1 MPMDKKRYP
10 ACWDEV
16 AGLMKRLNDW
26 ECASC
31 GRPCRR
37 PGESDDQLRRRI
49 KRLSKKSKHNWAG
62 DLDDM
67 RSGKPKLGRF
77 TLTVA
82 HLDHDPPNIHPDNLR
97 PWCSVCHC
105 IYDLT
110 PMAMARKIKLKLE
123 YEGQLSLF

>member
-1 MPMDKKRYP
+1 MPMNRSRYP
-10 ACWDEV
+10 PCWDDV
-16 AGLMKRLNDW
+16 AIFLKRLNDW
-26 ECASC
+26 ECENC

-37 PGESDDQLRRRI
+37 PSETNQQLINRLKKRSRKGEHDWVADTV
-49 KRLSKKSKHNWAG
+49 
-62 DLDDM
+62 DM
-67 RSGKPKLGRF
+67 KSGKPKWGRF

-82 HLDHDPPNIHPDNLR
+82 HLDHDPPNVAPDNLR

-110 PMAMARKIKLKLE
+110 PIAMAQKRKLKLE